1 MMMSFEN
8 VPYTAVL
15 NKKKNILTMKLLQ
28 GMEIKYRSKLTL
40 EQIYKQL
47 PVFEDYSIKEIEEEL
62 KNIGDQDKTIE
73 KEGNKILFKYKLII
87 LKKAKYLSF
96 ELFPSEK
103 YVENEDDK
111 EEYEYTEEEKEQI
124 ISDLRTEIEK
134 QNVEIA
140 DLENKIKEAES
151 NKSTLE
157 KGIKSK
163 EASLNK

>member
-1 MMMSFEN
+1 MF
-8 VPYTAVL
+8 
-15 NKKKNILTMKLLQ
+15 
-28 GMEIKYRSKLTL
+28 
-40 EQIYKQL
+40 
-47 PVFEDYSIKEIEEEL
+47 DIEEEL

-73 KEGNKILFKYKLII
+73 REGNKILFKYKLII
-87 LKKAKYLSF
+87 LKKTKYLTF
-96 ELFPSEK
+96 ELIPSEN

-111 EEYEYTEEEKEQI
+111 EEYEYTEEEKDQI

-134 QNVEIA
+134 QNVEIK

-157 KGIKSK
+157 KEIKSK